1 MYSSTKI
8 LKKRDTLKNEVFS
21 RYYLKRY
28 LGEGGPPGDNFYKIA
43 VIMLKKDG
51 TYANSC

>member
-1 MYSSTKI
+1 MVTTDKLSGHNAKYAHGISKAQS
-8 LKKRDTLKNEVFS
+8 V
-21 RYYLKRY
+21 
-28 LGEGGPPGDNFYKIA
+28 GEGGPPGDNFHKIG